1 MAKEYTER
9 DYEKYVSTIL
19 CWYQGSGYV
28 MSVVVWFCLLT
39 WVWRIVNFIRTKIAI
54 KWTEEGWNDYCI
66 PVYFLLLNLHQPYVI
81 KSLSVLL
88 LDNCMVDCQT

>member
-28 MSVVVWFCLLT
+28 MSVV
-39 WVWRIVNFIRTKIAI
+39 I
-54 KWTEEGWNDYCI
+54 
-66 PVYFLLLNLHQPYVI
+66 
-81 KSLSVLL
+81 
-88 LDNCMVDCQT
+88 